1 MKILAAAAIATVVRI
16 HPGDTDGLNRCYD
29 AAANNSSSDVV
40 ECQLQPGTLSVFL
53 LKSPPL
59 LTYYVLLTLP
69 APSPLLNHPLCFELA
84 NYLVG

>member
-1 MKILAAAAIATVVRI
+1 MIFSMKILAAAAIATVVRI

-53 LKSPPL
+53 LKSSALVDSCL
-59 LTYYVLLTLP
+59 LLRLKNQRFCN
-69 APSPLLNHPLCFELA
+69 APNLFIKLNL
-84 NYLVG
+84 